1 MSRVA
6 AAICPVRAR
15 KAIDEDEDEKP
26 RRKRNAWRTL
36 VNDTSFFF
44 TYTLPR
50 ILYLS
55 FLLHLP
61 ALYWQRVARVFE
73 DAELS
78 KPEIERL
85 IDACG
90 DFAHDP
96 SVDAVIAAGFTTP
109 PNHMNA
115 KPLPNGLP
123 YPEEWTPPMVS
134 PVLARFKISWET
146 FVDTLMREWK
156 TFNLVSALLT
166 T

>member
-6 AAICPVRAR
+6 TAICPVRLR
-15 KAIDEDEDEKP
+15 KDTDEDGDEKP
-26 RRKRNAWRTL
+26 RRKRNVWRIL
-36 VNDTSFFF
+36 LSDTSFFF

-50 ILYLS
+50 ILYLN

-109 PNHMNA
+109 PTNMNA

-134 PVLARFKISWET
+134 PALARFKISWEN